1 VSVRRAAQ
9 VAVALAALVSA
20 APAQATIEL
29 SGVDA
34 SAYPTIRLKVL
45 TSTPS
50 AKPPTLRE
58 NGRFVNGLLTE
69 NLGRTKSVVLA
80 IDRSRSMEGPALA
93 QAIAA
98 ARSFVALKP
107 RADRIAIVGFGS
119 RASSLTGFS
128 ASTIDAD
135 LALRSTAVDTKLG
148 TALYDAVEVG
158 ANALRAEPFGGRV
171 IILLTDGRD
180 VSSRATLAQASR
192 AARKAR
198 ASVFA
203 IAIEGPQFSPEP
215 LRRLARET
223 GGRYRGTS
231 SPTGIR
237 AAYGAIATELRRSW
251 NLEYVT
257 AARPGEKL
265 DLRATVAGLGA
276 DGTTI
281 RISGERAFS
290 PRGDEEPSF
299 LSSVFYESAAGTL
312 LLALI
317 VGAIV
322 LAGATFGLHS
332 VRGERLRRRLAPHV
346 AAHTAAEHKNGRER
360 LAAVAGIFRATE
372 RMFSHWRQWL
382 WLQRLLERADVPLR
396 TVEFLYLIGGAALL
410 AGVIGALFG
419 APVAITLTMMI
430 GGGLCPLGF
439 VWLKSRR
446 RLSDFEAQLP
456 DMLIGLAASLK
467 AGHSFK
473 QGLQTVADEGR
484 PPASKE
490 LQRVLTEAR
499 LGRPIEE
506 ALAEMAERL
515 GSKDFEFVITSV
527 TIQGQVGGSLA
538 GLIDM
543 VADTVRQRQQF
554 ARKIRSLTAM
564 GRASAWVLM
573 GLPFCIG
580 FAITLMSPEY
590 MDPLFHTSTGHKLII
605 TGIVMMTFGCL
616 ALRRIVAF
624 KG

>member
-1 VSVRRAAQ
+1 VRRAAR
-9 VAVALAALVSA
+9 VAALGAATLLSV
-20 APAQATIEL
+20 APAHAAVEL
-29 SGVDA
+29 SAVDTT
-34 SAYPTIRLKVL
+34 AYPTVRLKVV
-45 TSTPS
+45 TSAPS
-50 AKPPTLRE
+50 KKPPSLRE
-58 NGRFVNGLLTE
+58 NGKFVNGLRVE
-69 NLGRTKSVVLA
+69 NLGRAKSVVLA

-93 QAIAA
+93 EAIAA

-107 RADRIAIVGFGS
+107 TADRIAIVGFGS

-135 LALRSTAVDTKLG
+135 LALRATVVDTKLG
-148 TALYDAVEVG
+148 TALYDAVDLG
-158 ANALRAEPFGGRV
+158 AKALRAEPFGGRV

-180 VSSRATLAQASR
+180 VSSRATLTQAAG
-192 AARKAR
+192 AARKAG
-198 ASVFA
+198 AAVFA
-203 IAIEGPQFSPEP
+203 IAIEGPQFSPAP
-215 LRRLARET
+215 LQRLARAT

-231 SPTGIR
+231 S
-237 AAYGAIATELRRSW
+237 AAGLRTAYAAIAAELSRTW

-257 AARPGEKL
+257 ASRPGEKL
-265 DLRATVAGLGA
+265 ALRATVPGLGA
-276 DGTTI
+276 ADTAVRLAGA
-281 RISGERAFS
+281 SGSGGIEE
-290 PRGDEEPSF
+290 DEPSF
-299 LSSVFYESAAGTL
+299 LASLFYESAAGTL
-312 LLALI
+312 VLAVL

-322 LAGATFGLHS
+322 LAAATFGLHS
-332 VRGERLRRRLAPHV
+332 VRGERLRRRLAPHI
-346 AAHTAAEHKNGRER
+346 ATQTAAERKNGRER
-360 LAAVAGIFRATE
+360 FAAVAGLFRATE

-396 TVEFLYLIGGAALL
+396 TVEFLYLIGGAGLLLGAL
-410 AGVIGALFG
+410 GALFG
-419 APVAITLTMMI
+419 APAMVVLIMMV

-439 VWLKSRR
+439 VWMKSRR
-446 RLSDFEAQLP
+446 RLAAFENQLP
-456 DMLIGLAASLK
+456 DLLISLAASLK

-490 LQRVLTEAR
+490 LQRVLTEGR
-499 LGRPIEE
+499 LGRPIDE

-554 ARKIRSLTAM
+554 ARKIRGLTAM
-564 GRASAWVLM
+564 GRASAYVLM
-573 GLPFCIG
+573 GLPFFIG
-580 FAITLMSPEY
+580 FAITLLNPGY